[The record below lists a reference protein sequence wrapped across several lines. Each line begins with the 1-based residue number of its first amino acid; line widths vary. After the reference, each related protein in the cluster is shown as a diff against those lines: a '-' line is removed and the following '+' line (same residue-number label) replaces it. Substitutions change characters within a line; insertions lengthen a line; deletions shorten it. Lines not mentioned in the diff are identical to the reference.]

1 MTSILGTQSIQHPNG
16 TSAMTVA
23 ADGLVSFGNVKSG
36 NTPCFSATFSSPLN
50 SPSCKIDL
58 VLTQMVTK
66 LHNIYVYIYTYGG
79 CVIQY
84 LNNHHIIMIYLKF
97 KFWILLGGRIGL

>member
-23 ADGLVSFGNVKSG
+23 SDGLVSFGNVKSG

-50 SPSCKIDL
+50 SQSNNNEISSPNIDQANEQNIVPSNAGQIGDQVNNSQEIDSL
-58 VLTQMVTK
+58 
-66 LHNIYVYIYTYGG
+66 
-79 CVIQY
+79 
-84 LNNHHIIMIYLKF
+84 F
-97 KFWILLGGRIGL
+97 

>member
-36 NTPCFSATFSSPLN
+36 NTPCFLAIFSSPLN
-50 SPSCKIDL
+50 SQSNNVAVKVPFNPAL
-58 VLTQMVTK
+58 VLLELLIDVNK
-66 LHNIYVYIYTYGG
+66 FS
-79 CVIQY
+79 
-84 LNNHHIIMIYLKF
+84 F
-97 KFWILLGGRIGL
+97 KFELPAVVDAL